1 MDKSTGP
8 PSLNTYRSCLALEDH
23 TMKLSTVF
31 ALILL
36 SEEVWNSRLDFCAL
50 FISALGDPHSVTLH
64 GLTLEL
70 LPKCF
75 HLQLITVYCEI
86 SRKGEISQ
94 TDPLEQ
100 WPPTAAPCSNLVNSL
115 KRQRQTEKCNK
126 NIWTERLRGSLFR
139 VYCPIIITLSLSING
154 AFTGVQ
160 VTCALCAITD
170 AVVYVAFK
178 WGGP

>member
-23 TMKLSTVF
+23 TMKLPTVF
-31 ALILL
+31 ALMLL

-115 KRQRQTEKCNK
+115 KRQRQAA
-126 NIWTERLRGSLFR
+126 RLRNATKTSELK
-139 VYCPIIITLSLSING
+139 
-154 AFTGVQ
+154 
-160 VTCALCAITD
+160 D
-170 AVVYVAFK
+170 
-178 WGGP
+178 

>member
-1 MDKSTGP
+1 MHCMDKSTGP
-8 PSLNTYRSCLALEDH
+8 PSLNTYRSCLALETH
-23 TMKLSTVF
+23 TVKLLTVF
-31 ALILL
+31 ALMLILM

-115 KRQRQTEKCNK
+115 KRQRQTA
-126 NIWTERLRGSLFR
+126 RLRNATKTSELK
-139 VYCPIIITLSLSING
+139 
-154 AFTGVQ
+154 
-160 VTCALCAITD
+160 D
-170 AVVYVAFK
+170 
-178 WGGP
+178 

>member
-8 PSLNTYRSCLALEDH
+8 PSPNTYRSCLALENH
-23 TMKLSTVF
+23 TMKLPTVF
-31 ALILL
+31 ALMLL

-50 FISALGDPHSVTLH
+50 FISALSDPHSVTLH

-75 HLQLITVYCEI
+75 HLQLITVHCEI

-100 WPPTAAPCSNLVNSL
+100 RPPTAAPCSNLANSL
-115 KRQRQTEKCNK
+115 KLQRQTAG
-126 NIWTERLRGSLFR
+126 LRNATKTSELK
-139 VYCPIIITLSLSING
+139 
-154 AFTGVQ
+154 
-160 VTCALCAITD
+160 D
-170 AVVYVAFK
+170 
-178 WGGP
+178 